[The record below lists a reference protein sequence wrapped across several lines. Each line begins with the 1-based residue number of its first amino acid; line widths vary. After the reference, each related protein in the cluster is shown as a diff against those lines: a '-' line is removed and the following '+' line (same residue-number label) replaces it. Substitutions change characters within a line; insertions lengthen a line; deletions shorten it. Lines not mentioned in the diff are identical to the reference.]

1 MTIVFEDDN
10 GTTVSIHYEDN
21 ELYLTVGGENE
32 VDKRDNTVHIEDVQK
47 FIAAIKF
54 VTGE

>member
-32 VDKRDNTVHIEDVQK
+32 VDKRDNTAHITDIEK
-47 FIAAIKF
+47 FIAAIRF
-54 VTGE
+54 AAGE

>member
-1 MTIVFEDDN
+1 MTIVFTDGN
-10 GTTVSIHYEDN
+10 GTTVSIDFEDN

-32 VDKRDNTVHIEDVQK
+32 VDKRDNTAHIADVEK

-54 VTGE
+54 VTSE

>member
-32 VDKRDNTVHIEDVQK
+32 VDKRDNTVHIVDVQK